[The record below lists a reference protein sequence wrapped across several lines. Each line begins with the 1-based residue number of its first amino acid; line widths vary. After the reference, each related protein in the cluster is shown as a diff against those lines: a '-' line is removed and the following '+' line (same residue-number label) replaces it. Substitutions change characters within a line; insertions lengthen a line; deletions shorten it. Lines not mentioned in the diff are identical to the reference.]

1 MSVIYLKLNFNISPI
16 TPWRNVLIAKLGEI
30 GFESFEDTDLG
41 FHSYIQKSVFDLGLL
56 NQLSLFKNKD
66 IQVSWVVSEIQP
78 QNWNETWEKD
88 FKPMRIG
95 SDCIIRAHFHEKV
108 EAKYDLI
115 ITPKMSFGT
124 GHHETTRMIMSFL
137 LETDCTEKTVLDM
150 GAGTGVLAILA
161 DKKGAKSVLA
171 VDFDQ
176 WCVENT
182 NENLKLNKSRNIE
195 VLKGSWVPKG
205 ASYDLILANINRNVL
220 LVQISDYAAQL
231 NAGGHLIMSGFYNK
245 DLKSI
250 QECCASVQL
259 KFIRNFEEN
268 NWVAA
273 SFSKQ

>member
-150 GAGTGVLAILA
+150 GTGTGVLAILA

-195 VLKGSWVPKG
+195 VLKGSWVPKV

-250 QECCASVQL
+250 QECCASVHL
-259 KFIRNFEEN
+259 KFICNLEEN

>member
-1 MSVIYLKLNFNISPI
+1 MSVVYLKLNFNISPI

-41 FHSYIQKSVFDLGLL
+41 FHGYIQKSVFDLGLL
-56 NQLSLFKNKD
+56 NQLSLFENKD

-150 GAGTGVLAILA
+150 GTGTGVLAILA

-195 VLKGSWVPKG
+195 VLKGSWVPKV

-250 QECCASVQL
+250 QECCASVHL
-259 KFIRNFEEN
+259 KFIRNLEEN

>member
-1 MSVIYLKLNFNISPI
+1 MSVVYLKLNFNISPV

-41 FHSYIQKSVFDLGLL
+41 FHGYIQKSVFDLGLL
-56 NQLSLFKNKD
+56 NQLSLFENKD

-78 QNWNETWEKD
+78 QNWNETWEKN

-124 GHHETTRMIMSFL
+124 GHHETTRMIISFL
-137 LETDCTEKTVLDM
+137 LETDCTEKSVLDM

-195 VLKGSWVPKG
+195 VLKGSWVPKV

-250 QECCASVQL
+250 QECCASVHL
-259 KFIRNFEEN
+259 KFICNLEEN

>member
-41 FHSYIQKSVFDLGLL
+41 FHGYIQKSVFDLGLL
-56 NQLSLFKNKD
+56 NQLSLFENKD

-195 VLKGSWVPKG
+195 VLKGSWVPKV

-250 QECCASVQL
+250 QECCASVHL
-259 KFIRNFEEN
+259 KFIRNLEEN

>member
-150 GAGTGVLAILA
+150 GTGTGVLAILA

-195 VLKGSWVPKG
+195 VLKGSWVPKV

-250 QECCASVQL
+250 QECCASVHL
-259 KFIRNFEEN
+259 KFIRNLEEN

>member
-1 MSVIYLKLNFNISPI
+1 MSVVYLKLNFNISPI

-41 FHSYIQKSVFDLGLL
+41 FHGYIQKSVFDLGLL
-56 NQLSLFKNKD
+56 NQLSLFENKD

-78 QNWNETWEKD
+78 QNWNETWEKN

-195 VLKGSWVPKG
+195 VLKGSWVPKV

-250 QECCASVQL
+250 QECCASVHL
-259 KFIRNFEEN
+259 KFIRNLEEN

>member
-1 MSVIYLKLNFNISPI
+1 MSIVYLKLNFIISPI
-16 TPWRNVLIAKLGEI
+16 TPWRDVLIAALGEI

-41 FHSYIQKSVFDLGLL
+41 FHGYIQKNEFDLALL
-56 NQLSLFKNKD
+56 NQLCLFENKN
-66 IQVSWVVSEIQP
+66 IQVSWVVSEIQA
-78 QNWNETWEKD
+78 QNWNETWERN
-88 FKPMRIG
+88 FKPIRIG
-95 SDCIIRAHFHEKV
+95 SDCVVRAHFHEKIEV
-108 EAKYDLI
+108 KYDLI

-124 GHHETTRMIMSFL
+124 GHHETTQMMLFFL
-137 LETDCTEKTVLDM
+137 LVTDCTEKSVLDM
-150 GAGTGVLAILA
+150 GSGTGVLSILA
-161 DKKGAKSVLA
+161 EKKGAKSVLA

-182 NENLKLNKSRNIE
+182 NENLVLNHSRKVE
-195 VLKGSWVPKG
+195 ALLGSKVPKG

-231 NAGGHLIMSGFYNK
+231 NTGGYLIMSGFFNK

-250 QECCASVQL
+250 QKCCASVHL
-259 KFIRNFEEN
+259 KFIRSFKEN